1 MFLLKFVIISI
12 ALVSNY
18 VVGFRILA
26 LLPHPGYSHFKM
38 FHPIVRKLA
47 DIGHNVTVFSHFPD
61 NTAPSNY
68 IDVPM
73 SGSLLT
79 NGLEFGVSLFNN
91 VVINERVT
99 KCDSTVKKNY
109 IG

>member
-1 MFLLKFVIISI
+1 MILLKFVIITI
-12 ALVSNY
+12 ALMHNY
-18 VVGFRILA
+18 AVGFRILA

-73 SGSLLT
+73 FGSLLT
-79 NGLEFGVSLFNN
+79 NGLEFGVSLIKIII
-91 VVINERVT
+91 VIT
-99 KCDSTVKKNY
+99 KCYTEKCVNEKSRT
-109 IG
+109 